1 MLQQRILPL
10 LTRPQPRLGADV
22 DKDLGG
28 QLGSHLGQPLHQRH
42 RVDDEIAEFTVLM
55 PRPGPMSGL
64 HSCAT
69 SQIGLVMEPV
79 FEEYLG
85 SVTLIPSM

>member
-1 MLQQRILPL
+1 
-10 LTRPQPRLGADV
+10 
-22 DKDLGG
+22 
-28 QLGSHLGQPLHQRH
+28 
-42 RVDDEIAEFTVLM
+42 VDDEIAEFTVLM
-55 PRPGPMSGL
+55 PHPGPMSGL